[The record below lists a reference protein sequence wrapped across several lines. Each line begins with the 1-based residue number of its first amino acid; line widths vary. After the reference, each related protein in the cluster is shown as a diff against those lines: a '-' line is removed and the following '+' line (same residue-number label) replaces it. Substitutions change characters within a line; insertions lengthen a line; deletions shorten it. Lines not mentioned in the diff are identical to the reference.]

1 MVQLGALLSP
11 ALVDRP
17 ASRGGLEMHATNPRS
32 GLNGCFRLRRARA
45 WPRCR
50 RSSGVRNLRRSA
62 ALSEDADATS
72 TTSVSA
78 DNGLGS
84 EGRLVVYMCSTC
96 AVHVQY
102 EGERYAP
109 INYSYT
115 SLTVLGS
122 DAEVAWLFASSGF
135 LLLVLLMRC
144 FWSYSG
150 PGPPAP
156 CGLLPVAPFEDCTAA
171 PRSLGSRPYTR

>member
-1 MVQLGALLSP
+1 MIHVIRIELMIDQELVRGLVWPLACSLVQLGALLSP

-50 RSSGVRNLRRSA
+50 RSSGVRGISVGPR

-84 EGRLVVYMCSTC
+84 EGRLVV
-96 AVHVQY
+96 HV
-102 EGERYAP
+102 
-109 INYSYT
+109 
-115 SLTVLGS
+115 
-122 DAEVAWLFASSGF
+122 
-135 LLLVLLMRC
+135 
-144 FWSYSG
+144 
-150 PGPPAP
+150 
-156 CGLLPVAPFEDCTAA
+156 
-171 PRSLGSRPYTR
+171 